1 MGLQFNW
8 SVELVSLNSQVRQEL
23 CMSTVL
29 LPPFPSPGP
38 SAWRLQDAKAQFSA
52 LVDHALRGVPQHVTR
67 RGQPAV
73 VVLAQQD
80 FEALQRSAAGHSG
93 AANSFVAHL
102 LAIPT
107 EKASEKI
114 SATKRPGKKAARL
127 DVQPRE
133 LDFS

>member
-1 MGLQFNW
+1 
-8 SVELVSLNSQVRQEL
+8 
-23 CMSTVL
+23 MSTML
-29 LPPFPSPGP
+29 LPPAPGLSP

-52 LVDHALRGVPQHVTR
+52 LVDNALRGVPQHVTR

-80 FEALQRSAAGHSG
+80 FEALQRSAAGQN
-93 AANSFVAHL
+93 AAATSFVAHL
-102 LAIPT
+102 LAMPT
-107 EKASEKI
+107 EKAREK
-114 SATKRPGKKAARL
+114 ANTTQRPGKKAARL